1 MRYSY
6 ETRGTCSIQIDFE
19 LDEQGIIK
27 DVSFIG
33 GCDGNLQAVCR
44 LVNGMKAV
52 DAIKKLRGIR
62 CGYKNTSCP
71 DQLAIALAQAVDG
84 NNEKQI

>member
-1 MRYSY
+1 MPD
-6 ETRGTCSIQIDFE
+6 GTS
-19 LDEQGIIK
+19 
-27 DVSFIG
+27 VHSFIRYIG
-33 GCDGNLQAVCR
+33 ANP
-44 LVNGMKAV
+44 VNGMKAV